1 MKTEATFIDRARALK
16 AISVNTQPVNFTCLG
31 A

>member
-1 MKTEATFIDRARALK
+1 MKTEAIFIDRVRALK

-31 A
+31 T